1 MKRHRLL
8 NLLFIWSIC
17 SLTAL
22 PVRADQD
29 WSRVAPQGAGFSVD
43 APVAAAPTDIR
54 NFYLYPHRGW
64 SMSVAVFTHDE
75 ASRQRLAADRRAP
88 KRELE
93 TIKKEVLEG
102 WGAVRDGNA
111 SSGEVDGQPS
121 IRFAFDDGQRDG
133 LGLIVMTGDRLY
145 EIVAIGPRGSSDEDA
160 KRFIRSFRLATQA
173 AEPR

>member
-8 NLLFIWSIC
+8 NVLFIWSVC
-17 SLTAL
+17 SLAAF
-22 PVRADQD
+22 PARAEQD
-29 WSRVAPQGAGFSVD
+29 WSRVAPQGAGFWVD
-43 APVAAAPTDIR
+43 APVAAEPTDIR
-54 NFYLYPHRGW
+54 GFYLYPHRGW
-64 SMSVAVFTHDE
+64 SMSVAVFPHDE
-75 ASRQRLAADRRAP
+75 ASRQRFAADRKAL
-88 KRELE
+88 KRELK

-102 WGAVRDGNA
+102 WGAVRDSNA

-133 LGLIVMTGDRLY
+133 LGLLVMTDDRLY

-160 KRFIRSFRLATQA
+160 KRFIRSFRLATQG